1 MHVFFA
7 TGRVLPRRI
16 EFMSEYQE
24 SNPTVVAGTPRWV
37 GLAVAVLGALSL
49 VGLGIGWSAI
59 NHSNSVEKSTQTA
72 LKQQNDAFGQRLS
85 KTEDE
90 NQQLQSDL
98 KVVTDKLNV
107 TQSELIA
114 ARKQNKMAAVT
125 YSKKLNELG
134 SNVNAQLATKA
145 NSDDVNK
152 LGGDVTGV
160 KTDLDAT
167 KNSIQ
172 MARSEMG
179 TLIARNHDEIDELRR
194 MGQRDYYEFT
204 VTRKAGAQ
212 KVGTIQVQLRDTNTK
227 KNQFTIYV
235 LADDQS
241 FEKKNR
247 SVNEP
252 IFFYTGGTRQAVEL
266 VINKVSKSA
275 ATGYL
280 SVPKAGASAFL
291 FILMRIRC
299 LFGLSQLR
307 VLDTPFR
314 LCQANAWPWA
324 ESKGRVVFGGS

>member
-1 MHVFFA
+1 
-7 TGRVLPRRI
+7 
-16 EFMSEYQE
+16 MSDYQE

-49 VGLGIGWSAI
+49 LGLGVGWSAI
-59 NHSNSVEKSTQTA
+59 NHANSVEQSTQAA
-72 LKQQNDAFGQRLS
+72 LKQQNEALGQREA
-85 KTEDE
+85 KAEDT

-98 KVVTDKLNV
+98 KVVTDKLKV
-107 TQSELIA
+107 TQSELIS
-114 ARKQNKMAAVT
+114 ARKQNKAAVVSYT
-125 YSKKLNELG
+125 KKLDELG
-134 SNVNAQLATKA
+134 TNVNAQLATKA
-145 NSDDVNK
+145 SSDDVSK

-160 KTDLDAT
+160 KTDLEGT

-179 TLIARNHDEIDELRR
+179 TLIARNHDEIDQLRR

-212 KVGTIQVQLRDTNTK
+212 KVGSIQVELKDTNIK
-227 KNQFTIYV
+227 KNQYTINV
-235 LADDQS
+235 LADDKN

-266 VINKVSKSA
+266 VINKVSKTT

-280 SVPKAGASAFL
+280 SVPKSATTTAT
-291 FILMRIRC
+291 
-299 LFGLSQLR
+299 S
-307 VLDTPFR
+307 
-314 LCQANAWPWA
+314 N
-324 ESKGRVVFGGS
+324 SGSGQ

>member
-1 MHVFFA
+1 
-7 TGRVLPRRI
+7 
-16 EFMSEYQE
+16 MSEYQE
-24 SNPTVVAGTPRWV
+24 SNPTVVSGTPRWV

-49 VGLGIGWSAI
+49 LGLGVGWSAI
-59 NHSNSVEKSTQTA
+59 NHANSVEKSTQTA
-72 LKQQNDAFGQRLS
+72 LKQQDDSLGQRLS
-85 KTEDE
+85 KTEEE

-107 TQSELIA
+107 TQADLIA
-114 ARKQNKMAAVT
+114 ARKQNKLAAMT
-125 YSKKLNELG
+125 YGKKLNELG

-145 NSDDVNK
+145 SSDDVNK

-179 TLIARNHDEIDELRR
+179 TLIARNHDEIDQLRR

-227 KNQFTIYV
+227 KNQFTINV

-266 VINKVSKSA
+266 VINKVSKST

-280 SVPKAGASAFL
+280 SVPKAGASAA
-291 FILMRIRC
+291 
-299 LFGLSQLR
+299 
-307 VLDTPFR
+307 
-314 LCQANAWPWA
+314 AN
-324 ESKGRVVFGGS
+324 SNTGSGQ